1 MGPVA
6 ILGQYC
12 NIRGFQLASTAQ
24 LVPVSYSGLVFAA
37 LLGLVVFDEWPR
49 PATIAGAAL
58 IVAGAIWLARRAP
71 LAPTAATQP
80 VHLRARCP
88 WRDVGT
94 KLSTKAQAF
103 PHLHLPATLP
113 YSHPRPPPL

>member
-80 VHLRARCP
+80 VDRSEEHTSELQSLMRISYAVFCLKKKKT
-88 WRDVGT
+88 D
-94 KLSTKAQAF
+94 
-103 PHLHLPATLP
+103 
-113 YSHPRPPPL
+113 

>member
-1 MGPVA
+1 MMVLIFVCSFFFFKQKTA
-6 ILGQYC
+6 YEMRISDWSSDVCSSDLC

-80 VHLRARCP
+80 V
-88 WRDVGT
+88 D
-94 KLSTKAQAF
+94 
-103 PHLHLPATLP
+103 
-113 YSHPRPPPL
+113 

>member
-1 MGPVA
+1 MLWLWRPLPLGEALTLLAMGPVA

-71 LAPTAATQP
+71 LEW
-80 VHLRARCP
+80 RARRSEQHTP
-88 WRDVGT
+88 D
-94 KLSTKAQAF
+94 LQ
-103 PHLHLPATLP
+103 
-113 YSHPRPPPL
+113 

>member
-58 IVAGAIWLARRAP
+58 IVAGAIWLAPRAP

-80 VHLRARCP
+80 VDLRARCP
-88 WRDVGT
+88 WLHVGT
-94 KLSTKAQAF
+94 TLRRNDPAL
-103 PHLHLPATLP
+103 PHVQPH
-113 YSHPRPPPL
+113 H